1 MAKKYFGNVARKKA
15 FIPTQGALTIPIYY
29 LINIG
34 LSPVTYSTSVWKMK
48 LYFPNGGA
56 VRNGT
61 KTNINEIIYRNCESA
76 LRWNERFFPRYVSK
90 MSTSLANRT

>member
-1 MAKKYFGNVARKKA
+1 
-15 FIPTQGALTIPIYY
+15 
-29 LINIG
+29 
-34 LSPVTYSTSVWKMK
+34 MK

-76 LRWNERFFPRYVSK
+76 LRRNERFFPRYVSE
-90 MSTSLANRT
+90 MSTSLANRTKKKT

>member
-1 MAKKYFGNVARKKA
+1 MQNSHSLLGLVPVYYF
-15 FIPTQGALTIPIYY
+15 
-29 LINIG
+29 INIG

-76 LRWNERFFPRYVSK
+76 LRRNERFFAALRFRNEYVSG
-90 MSTSLANRT
+90 